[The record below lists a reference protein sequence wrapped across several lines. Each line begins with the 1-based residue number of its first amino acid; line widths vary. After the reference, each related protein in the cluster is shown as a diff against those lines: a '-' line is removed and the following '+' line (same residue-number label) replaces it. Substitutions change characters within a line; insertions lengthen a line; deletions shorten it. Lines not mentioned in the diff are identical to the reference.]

1 MNFLLSPWVTFS
13 KKKPKTIR
21 KGLFYAFLCIYIVI
35 SVFQGTSLNVLAA
48 PVTLEDYQKEAE
60 ERKSLPIQS
69 NQIENWPV
77 GPAISAQSAIL
88 LEANTGVILYAKNI
102 DEKLYPAST
111 TKLMT
116 CLIAAGN
123 AKMDEMVTFSHDAVF
138 SIESGSSNIGI
149 DAGQAMTMEESL
161 YGILTAS
168 ANEVANGV
176 AEHIAGSP
184 EAFAELMNEKAA
196 ELGCK
201 NTHFVNA
208 HGLYDDNHYTTA
220 YDLAIIAQAFFRNE
234 QLSKIGNTASY
245 HFKPTSTQPD
255 DFIVRNKHK
264 LITGEIEYEGIEG
277 GKTGYTDEARQ
288 TLVTCAEQKGMKLI
302 CVVMK
307 EESPDQFYDTITLL
321 DYGFTNFSVENVAAN
336 ETKYSIQGSNFF
348 DTSNDIFGNSDPV
361 LSLNQNS
368 YIILPGTIT
377 FDQLES
383 ELSYETN
390 SSDEIAYIRY
400 SYHDTYLGTAVINLI
415 EEVPITY
422 DFTSVT
428 PKTAEETTAEG
439 HVIVVN
445 IKLVLIAV
453 VAIAVLL
460 MMIFFIHSII
470 VNYHFSS
477 DKRTKAKR
485 KAKYKYKF
493 KTKPQRSSR
502 KSLFTKKN
510 RKDGPSFP
518 SSRFND
524 FDL

>member
-1 MNFLLSPWVTFS
+1 MNLYKSPWTIFSRKISQRIGRILLS
-13 KKKPKTIR
+13 
-21 KGLFYAFLCIYIVI
+21 AFLCISIMV
-35 SVFQGTSLNVLAA
+35 SVFQSASLTTFAA
-48 PVTLEDYQKEAE
+48 PVTLEDFEREAE

-77 GPAISAQSAIL
+77 GPAISAQSAIVM
-88 LEANTGVILYAKNI
+88 EANTGVILYAKNI

-116 CLIAAGN
+116 CLVAAEN
-123 AKMDEMVTFSHDAVF
+123 AKMDEMVTFSYDAVF

-176 AEHIAGSP
+176 AEHVAGSMD
-184 EAFAELMNEKAA
+184 AFTVMMNEKAA

-208 HGLYDDNHYTTA
+208 HGLYDDEHYTTA
-220 YDLAIIAQAFFRNE
+220 YDLALIARAFF
-234 QLSKIGNTASY
+234 QDDHLSKIGNTASY
-245 HFKPTSTQPD
+245 HFQPTATQPD

-288 TLVTCAEQKGMKLI
+288 TLVTCAEQNGMKLI

-307 EESPDQFYDTITLL
+307 EESPDQFYDTVTLL
-321 DYGFTNFSVENVAAN
+321 DYGFTNFSVANVAAN
-336 ETKYSIQGSNFF
+336 ETRYTVQGSDFF
-348 DTSNDIFGNSDPV
+348 DTSNDIFGNSDPI
-361 LSLNQNS
+361 LSLNKDS
-368 YIILPGTIT
+368 YVILPGTIT
-377 FDQLES
+377 FEELES
-383 ELSYETN
+383 EISYDTT
-390 SSDEIAYIRY
+390 SKDEVAYIHY
-400 SYHDTYLGTAVINLI
+400 SYHDNYLGTAIVNL
-415 EEVPITY
+415 VRKTPASY
-422 DFTSVT
+422 DFTTVT
-428 PKTAEETTAEG
+428 QTSAEKETNEG
-439 HVIVVN
+439 NVIVVN
-445 IKLVLIAV
+445 VKLVLIAV
-453 VAIAVLL
+453 VAVAALLVLV
-460 MMIFFIHSII
+460 FFIHSVII
-470 VNYHFSS
+470 NYHFSGA
-477 DKRTKAKR
+477 KRSKEKR

-493 KTKPQRSSR
+493 KTK
-502 KSLFTKKN
+502 KN
-510 RKDGPSFP
+510 RKDGLSFP